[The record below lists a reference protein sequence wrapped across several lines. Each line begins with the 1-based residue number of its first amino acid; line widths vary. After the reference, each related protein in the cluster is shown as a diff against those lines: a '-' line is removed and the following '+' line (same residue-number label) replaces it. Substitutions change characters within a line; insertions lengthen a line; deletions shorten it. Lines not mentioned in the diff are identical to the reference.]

1 MQQTASETLS
11 APRVVTEVPGRA
23 LVSWVLFEW
32 AAQPFYTLVQ
42 TFLFG
47 PYFATAVVGDPKQG
61 QALWGYAAAAAGVLV
76 AIGSPLLGAVAD
88 AGGRRKPWIA
98 GFVALMLAGLCLLWV
113 ARPQADVATLWIVV
127 AAYAMAFAGAE
138 FAAVFVN
145 SIMPTLVPADKLGR
159 LSGIGWGTGYA
170 GGLASLVL
178 VAGFIVTGPEGGKT
192 LLGFKPL
199 IALDAASR
207 EGDRLVGPLCA
218 AWLALFVLPF
228 FLFVPDAAKRHRG
241 QSQHQHHLQKSADS
255 IRIALARSLAHH
267 S

>member
-23 LVSWVLFEW
+23 LVSWVLFEMGG
-32 AAQPFYTLVQ
+32 AAVLHSRADILV
-42 TFLFG
+42 G

-113 ARPQADVATLWIVV
+113 AKPEADVTTLWIVV

-145 SIMPTLVPADKLGR
+145 SIMPTLVPADKLGS

-170 GGLASLVL
+170 GGLAEPRPRRWV
-178 VAGFIVTGPEGGKT
+178 
-192 LLGFKPL
+192 
-199 IALDAASR
+199 R
-207 EGDRLVGPLCA
+207 
-218 AWLALFVLPF
+218 
-228 FLFVPDAAKRHRG
+228 RHRT
-241 QSQHQHHLQKSADS
+241 
-255 IRIALARSLAHH
+255 
-267 S
+267 